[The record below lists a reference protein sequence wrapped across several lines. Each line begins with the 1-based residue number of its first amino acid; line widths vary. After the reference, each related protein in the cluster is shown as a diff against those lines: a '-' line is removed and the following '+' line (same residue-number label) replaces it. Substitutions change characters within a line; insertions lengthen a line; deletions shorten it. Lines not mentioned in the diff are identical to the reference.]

1 MKIAK
6 IVSSNSHIDYIAR
19 VIDEVEGTQS
29 QDDYLFGQF
38 VAIEIDTGKVIGVIY
53 DSRVI
58 NPEYSMY
65 GPRLDPKPSLGSF
78 RPERFSEQ
86 SILLGIL
93 LLGTLD
99 ENGGSQGVPKRI
111 VPPGQDV
118 SALEPDDLKRFHAD
132 PAGSIHIHYYPQIVA
147 HAGIFALPLL
157 DSIVGRLSTDCSDE
171 DRQRLSVLRRSLAW
185 QGTFG
190 GLRL

>member
-19 VIDEVEGTQS
+19 VIDNAEMS
-29 QDDYLFGQF
+29 QDDHVFGQF
-38 VAIEIDTGKVIGVIY
+38 VAAEVDTGKLVGVIY

-58 NPEYSMY
+58 NPEFSIY
-65 GPRLDPKPSLGSF
+65 GPRLDAKPSLGSF
-78 RPERFSEQ
+78 RPDHFSEQ
-86 SILLGIL
+86 SVLLGIL

-99 ENGGSQGVPKRI
+99 GDSGSQGVPKRI

-118 SALEPDDLKRFHAD
+118 STLSADEVKRFHTD
-132 PAGSIHIHYYPQIVA
+132 ENGSMCIHYYPQIIA
-147 HAGIFALPLL
+147 HAGSFAVPLL
-157 DSIVGRLSTDCSDE
+157 DVIIDRLSADCSDD
-171 DRQRLSVLRRSLAW
+171 DRNKLQVLRKSLAW

-190 GLRL
+190 GMRL

>member
-19 VIDEVEGTQS
+19 VIDNAEVS
-29 QDDYLFGQF
+29 QDDHVFGQF
-38 VAIEIDTGKVIGVIY
+38 VAAEVDIGNLVGVIY

-58 NPEYSMY
+58 NPEFSIY

-78 RPERFSEQ
+78 RPDHFSEQ
-86 SILLGIL
+86 SVLLGIL

-99 ENGGSQGVPKRI
+99 GERGLQGVPKRI

-118 SALEPDDLKRFHAD
+118 SSLAADEIKRFHTD
-132 PAGSIHIHYYPQIVA
+132 AGGSMHIHYYPQIIA
-147 HAGIFALPLL
+147 HAGSFAVPLL
-157 DSIVGRLSTDCSDE
+157 HSIIDRLSGDCHED
-171 DRQRLSVLRRSLAW
+171 DRQRLDVLRRSLAW
-185 QGTFG
+185 QETFG
-190 GLRL
+190 GMKL

>member
-19 VIDEVEGTQS
+19 VIDDVEGSPS
-29 QDDYLFGQF
+29 QDNYLFGQF
-38 VAIEIDTGKVIGVIY
+38 VSVDIDVGKVVGVIY

-78 RPERFSEQ
+78 RPERFNEQ

-99 ENGGSQGVPKRI
+99 AKGASQGVPKRI

-118 SALEPDDLKRFHAD
+118 SAVDADELRRFHTDAE
-132 PAGSIHIHYYPQIVA
+132 GSIHIHYYPQVVA
-147 HAGIFALPLL
+147 HAGTFALPLL
-157 DSIVGRLSTDCSDE
+157 DSIVERLLADCSTE
-171 DRQRLSVLRRSLAW
+171 DGQRLNVLRRSLAW

-190 GLRL
+190 GIRL